1 MWRVAMRRFR
11 RIGVVF
17 GLSGA
22 LTFGALGVGLSGASA
37 GSAPAQT
44 APEGCATFG
53 LGVAEWERSVNDG
66 GSVDYLFTSYMNSN
80 TRGASIDRRLPSPR
94 LVRKYLKQAR
104 AAVEGLAS
112 LEGFKAAAASIA
124 ASEVPDASRIG
135 TTVEDALDKHKKK
148 LRRTVKILETMLAK
162 SLEKKAIEAA
172 DPTAGDEDT
181 EANEY
186 STDLRGFSSH
196 TSFPGTTN
204 GEAGSETH
212 FSDDEWVTQGPA
224 HPLVEKYNRNVRSL
238 HLETDIAVGRKREQ
252 WVGPTLYRA
261 VGDAVAFCAA
271 LATPAD
277 APDRGRTPNT
287 QEAPPV
293 TTTTYPTTTT
303 TDPYCYEDPPGTIVC
318 T

>member
-1 MWRVAMRRFR
+1 
-11 RIGVVF
+11 
-17 GLSGA
+17 
-22 LTFGALGVGLSGASA
+22 
-37 GSAPAQT
+37 
-44 APEGCATFG
+44 
-53 LGVAEWERSVNDG
+53 
-66 GSVDYLFTSYMNSN
+66 
-80 TRGASIDRRLPSPR
+80 
-94 LVRKYLKQAR
+94 
-104 AAVEGLAS
+104 
-112 LEGFKAAAASIA
+112 
-124 ASEVPDASRIG
+124 VPDASRIG

-172 DPTAGDEDT
+172 DPTAGDENT
-181 EANEY
+181 EANEF

-196 TSFPGTTN
+196 NSAPGTSHA
-204 GEAGSETH
+204 EVESETH

-224 HPLVEKYNRNVRSL
+224 HPLVKKYNRNVLSL
-238 HLETDIAVGRKREQ
+238 RLQNDIAHKREQ

-277 APDRGRTPNT
+277 IPDRGRTPNT
-287 QEAPPV
+287 PNAPPV